1 GSVSVTSR
9 LGFRSARGPHAQ
21 GHPRAA
27 RPGQREPHRARRAV
41 RDVADRTEE
50 ARADPRGCRARHDRE
65 GRSDSPVPPRPA
77 PPGGRPAMDRGLP
90 VHAGRSARSL
100 RGAPRTE
107 KRRVEM

>member
-1 GSVSVTSR
+1 GSVSAFSR
-9 LGFRSARGPHAQ
+9 FRLCRARGPHAQ
-21 GHPRAA
+21 GDPRAA
-27 RPGQREPHRARRAV
+27 RPRLRERHRARGAV

-50 ARADPRGCRARHDRE
+50 ARAGPRGRRARLDRE

-77 PPGGRPAMDRGLP
+77 PPGGRPGMDRDLP

-107 KRRVEM
+107 KRRVEV